1 MGVIQ
6 KLKIQDIWEG
16 KENRNFV
23 GGNTVMSSISH
34 FHLFLHLKKRLASQ
48 KFREDEEVK
57 NEVTTR
63 LRVQAAEFCDI
74 VIQKLIPRLKECLGK
89 GGEYVEK

>member
-1 MGVIQ
+1 MATLSCVAY
-6 KLKIQDIWEG
+6 
-16 KENRNFV
+16 
-23 GGNTVMSSISH
+23 SH

-63 LRVQAAEFCDI
+63 LCAQAAEFCDV
-74 VIQKLIPRLKECLGK
+74 VIQKLIPSLKECLGK
-89 GGEYVEK
+89 GDDYVEK